1 MHRHYSTLLPSGFP
15 SPLRWLTGCVV
26 ALWLLSRV
34 MGAEPGAA
42 KPSLA
47 GASRGELLAR
57 AHCSTCHLFPA
68 PNLLDQKTWA
78 EQTLPRMR
86 VRLGLAPE
94 ILARQTD
101 AEALRKTA
109 GFLKIPPLT
118 ASEFE
123 AITNFYLT
131 KAPPQPLPQD
141 PRPEIELSLPQFTYE
156 RVGTRQTNPATTLV
170 RIVPSE
176 KRFYFGDAN
185 ARQLLGMD
193 ATGGLVARND
203 VGGIPIQMIQR
214 SEGTY
219 VVSIGS
225 FMPSE
230 RNLGSIELWKQEG
243 ARMVSKTPVL
253 SELYRTTQAEFADLN
268 GDGVDDLV
276 VCQYG
281 NNVGRFSWFET
292 AKDGTR
298 QEHVLINKSGAIQTE
313 IRDFN
318 GDGLPDIAVLFA
330 QETESLYLLTNQG
343 KGMFSQRVVFQ
354 RPPVFGHTGFEMVD
368 FDKDGRLDFLVTNG
382 DNGEYASPLKKY
394 HGIRLYL
401 DRGER
406 YEHVFLYPLNGAF
419 KAVARDFDGDGDL
432 DIAVISFYPDY
443 ENSPQESFVYLE
455 NFGNLRFRAQ
465 TFRECISGRWI
476 VMDVGDL
483 DGDGDL
489 DLVLGSYIRGPTDV
503 PDFLMRDWETVGPS
517 VVILRNRWR

>member
-1 MHRHYSTLLPSGFP
+1 
-15 SPLRWLTGCVV
+15 
-26 ALWLLSRV
+26 
-34 MGAEPGAA
+34 
-42 KPSLA
+42 
-47 GASRGELLAR
+47 
-57 AHCSTCHLFPA
+57 
-68 PNLLDQKTWA
+68 
-78 EQTLPRMR
+78 MR

-94 ILARQTD
+94 TLERQPEAEILK
-101 AEALRKTA
+101 KTP
-109 GFLKIPPLT
+109 GFLKVPPLT
-118 ASEFE
+118 AAEFE
-123 AITNFYLT
+123 AVTNFYLT
-131 KAPPQPLPQD
+131 KAPSQPLPQD

-156 RVGTRQTNPATTLV
+156 RVETRQTNAATTLV

-185 ARQLLGMD
+185 ARQLIALD

-203 VGGIPIQMIQR
+203 VDGIPIQMLQR
-214 SEGTY
+214 PEGTY

-230 RNLGSIELWKQEG
+230 RSLGAVDLWKQDG
-243 ARMVSKTPVL
+243 PRLTGRKPVL
-253 SELYRTTQAEFADLN
+253 ADLYRTTQVQFADLN
-268 GDGVDDLV
+268 GDGLEDMV

-281 NNVGRFSWFET
+281 NNVGRFSWYET
-292 AKDGTR
+292 TKDGPR
-298 QEHVLINKSGAIQTE
+298 REHVLINKSGAIQTE

-330 QETESLYLLTNQG
+330 QETESLFILTNQG
-343 KGMFSQRVVFQ
+343 KGVFSQRVVFQ
-354 RPPVFGHTGFEMVD
+354 RPPVFGHTGFEVVD

-382 DNGEYASPLKKY
+382 DNGEYASPVKKY

-455 NFGNLRFRAQ
+455 NFGNLRYRAR
-465 TFRECISGRWI
+465 TFRECIAGRWI

-489 DLVLGSYIRGPTDV
+489 DLVLGSYIHGPTDV
-503 PDFLMRDWETVGPS
+503 PDFLMRDWQKVGPS
-517 VVILRNRWR
+517 VVILRNRLH